1 MTEPCR
7 VRKGVVENS
16 ETIGLAF
23 LGMGLRVGGTAAAMV
38 TDFAAGTR
46 DGFIGESSGG
56 ATSSLDAFLFSPECQ
71 QLSKFDIPVFFS

>member
-7 VRKGVVENS
+7 ARKGVVENS
-16 ETIGLAF
+16 ETTGLAF
-23 LGMGLRVGGTAAAMV
+23 LGMGLRVGGTAVGMD

-46 DGFIGESSGG
+46 DAFIGDSSEG
-56 ATSSLDAFLFSPECQ
+56 ATSSSDAFLFSPECQ